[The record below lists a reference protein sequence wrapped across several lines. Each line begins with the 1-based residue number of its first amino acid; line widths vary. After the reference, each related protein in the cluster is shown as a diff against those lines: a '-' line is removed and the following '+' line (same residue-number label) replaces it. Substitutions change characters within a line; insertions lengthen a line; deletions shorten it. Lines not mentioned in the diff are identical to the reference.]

1 MKTPRGA
8 LLPRNASGSALPPI
22 DAFGDGGF
30 RIAGVRKE
38 GATLIVDGAA
48 RGWKRSGDALELPD
62 LAIFLDAA
70 TRPDMLIL
78 GVGERL
84 VHPPASIRKAF
95 REAGVG
101 LEVMDTAT
109 ACRTYNLLAGEG
121 RNIAAALLPV

>member
-1 MKTPRGA
+1 MMLKGA
-8 LLPRNASGSALPPI
+8 RLPRNASGTGLPPI

-30 RIAGVRKE
+30 RIAGVRRE

-48 RGWKRSGDALELPD
+48 RAWTRQTDHLSVED
-62 LAIFLDAA
+62 LATFIERPD
-70 TRPDMLIL
+70 RPDMVIL

-84 VHPPASIRKAF
+84 MHPPADVRQAF
-95 REAGVG
+95 RSAGIG

>member
-1 MKTPRGA
+1 MPRS
-8 LLPRNASGSALPPI
+8 ASGTGLPPI

-38 GATLIVDGAA
+38 GATPIVDGAA
-48 RGWKRSGDALELPD
+48 RPWTRQGETLTLEDLRIFIDRPD
-62 LAIFLDAA
+62 
-70 TRPDMLIL
+70 RPDMVIL

-84 VHPPASIRKAF
+84 IHPPAAVRQAF
-95 REAGVG
+95 RDAGIG

-121 RNIAAALLPV
+121 RNVAAALISV

>member
-1 MKTPRGA
+1 M
-8 LLPRNASGSALPPI
+8 PRNATGSSLPPI

-48 RGWKRSGDALELPD
+48 RPWSLKGEGVEVED
-62 LAIFLDAA
+62 LKIFLDRPD
-70 TRPDMLIL
+70 RPDMLIL

-84 VHPPASIRKAF
+84 VHPPASIRQAF
-95 REAGVG
+95 RDAGIG